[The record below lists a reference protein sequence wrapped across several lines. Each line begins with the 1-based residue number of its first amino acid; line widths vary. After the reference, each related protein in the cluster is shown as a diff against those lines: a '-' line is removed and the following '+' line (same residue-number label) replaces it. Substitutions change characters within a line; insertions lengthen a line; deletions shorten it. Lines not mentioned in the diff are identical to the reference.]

1 MAQQNN
7 PADGLQP
14 PLIRTLSNEESK
26 KLLTDKQ
33 LGVLI

>member
-14 PLIRTLSNEESK
+14 PLIITLG
-26 KLLTDKQ
+26 
-33 LGVLI
+33 LGAYK

>member
-14 PLIRTLSNEESK
+14 PLIITFGPQKETIDGMEASAIN
-26 KLLTDKQ
+26 
-33 LGVLI
+33 